1 MRQLN
6 LGASFDVRYRRRACD
21 KPSMVNACSYCRAHR
36 SVVGQSLGMSADELL
51 ALMNDSYQ
59 TSALIDAKDKAAIL
73 WSAAMTKNSAQRDNK
88 V

>member
-1 MRQLN
+1 
-6 LGASFDVRYRRRACD
+6 
-21 KPSMVNACSYCRAHR
+21 
-36 SVVGQSLGMSADELL
+36 MSADELL

-59 TSALIDAKDKAAIL
+59 TSALIDAKDKDKDKDAIP

>member
-1 MRQLN
+1 
-6 LGASFDVRYRRRACD
+6 
-21 KPSMVNACSYCRAHR
+21 
-36 SVVGQSLGMSADELL
+36 MSADELL